1 MTGFVAWKGGLSQGM
16 MPAPY
21 RFIGLSAI
29 YGGCAIVGAAS
40 PRIGTAASV
49 AFTLGLFVYY
59 YTNSSAV
66 TTTDALSPG
75 GPQSATPLKT
85 GAQTSIGQPEA
96 TGNYGGTSTN
106 INPAT
111 GTAYGGGATGG

>member
-1 MTGFVAWKGGLSQGM
+1 MLTTACWLLMTGFVAWQGGAKQGM
-16 MPAPY
+16 LPAPY

-29 YGGCAIVGAAS
+29 YGSCALVSAAS

-66 TTTDALSPG
+66 TTEDALSPG
-75 GPQSATPLKT
+75 GS
-85 GAQTSIGQPEA
+85 S
-96 TGNYGGTSTN
+96 
-106 INPAT
+106 
-111 GTAYGGGATGG
+111 